1 MLSGNNSLKTF
12 REIDQSLTRLHAMA
26 KTRFPDDSDER
37 RGIRMAVATMGA
49 EPLAAT
55 MANSFLRLLKTARQQ
70 RVSTL
75 GWAAHFPDTGL
86 LSIARECREAPVDL
100 GGGVSEVRLFEIDL
114 TRCLHEDGAN
124 PSHIFGTGRHACLG
138 RGLSLSLWQ
147 RVVADMRKN
156 QRRVSFIGVSQAP
169 RKIFEY
175 PGELTIEVE
184 NE

>member
-55 MANSFLRLLKTARQQ
+55 MANSFLRVLKTARRQ

-75 GWAAHFPDTGL
+75 GRAAHFPDTGL
-86 LSIARECREAPVDL
+86 LSIGRECREAPVGL
-100 GGGVSEVRLFEIDL
+100 GGGVSGVRLFEVDL
-114 TRCLHEDGAN
+114 TRCLHEDGTN
-124 PSHIFGTGRHACLG
+124 PSHILVLVAMPALAGGFRFRSGSGWLPICAKTSGG
-138 RGLSLSLWQ
+138 PVLS
-147 RVVADMRKN
+147 
-156 QRRVSFIGVSQAP
+156 G
-169 RKIFEY
+169 
-175 PGELTIEVE
+175 
-184 NE
+184 